1 MADSIAL
8 MKEISTE
15 LAKCADPQK
24 AKTLAG
30 FFKTGKGEYGEGDVF
45 IGVKVPESR
54 KVAGKFRDVDLSVV
68 KQLLES
74 RIHEERL
81 TGFLILVEKFR
92 SGNASRRRAIYQFYM
107 NNSRRANNWDLVDLT
122 ADKIAGEFM
131 LDEDKSVLYR
141 FARSDNVWERRIS
154 IISTYAFI
162 KKGKFGDTLKIAEIL
177 LHDKHDLI
185 HKAVGWMLRE
195 MGKRGGLAQ
204 EEEFLKKYHK
214 KMPRTMLRYA
224 IERFDE
230 KKKKFYMD

>member
-1 MADSIAL
+1 
-8 MKEISTE
+8 MKEITDE
-15 LAKCADPQK
+15 LAKLADPQK
-24 AKTLAG
+24 AKILSG
-30 FFKTGKGEYGEGDVF
+30 FFKTGKGQYGEGDIF

-54 KVAGKFRDVDLSVV
+54 AVAIKFRDASLAVV

-74 RIHEERL
+74 RVHEHRL
-81 TGFLILVEKFR
+81 TGFLILVEKFK
-92 SGNASRRRAIYQFYM
+92 SGDKRAIYTFYM
-107 NNSRRANNWDLVDLT
+107 KNSKMANNWDLVDLT
-122 ADKIAGEFM
+122 ADKIVGEFL
-131 LDEDKSVLYR
+131 LDKDKSVLYR
-141 FARSDNVWERRIS
+141 FVRSGNVWERRIS
-154 IISTYAFI
+154 IVSTYAFI

-195 MGKRGGLAQ
+195 IGKRGGLEQ
-204 EEEFLKKYHK
+204 EEEFLKKHRK